1 MVLQKTRD
9 FPLETKKSEVS
20 SFDLFENK
28 LQLFSSIL
36 KRRVTGGEVKNILD
50 RLFLRLGRREEREKR
65 SKEER
70 NYKKGAL
77 LNPSRVRI
85 ALIRVND
92 MLEERESN
100 SPIQIFSFACEQLK
114 SQSYQARRGGV

>member
-92 MLEERESN
+92 MLEERERATRRFRYFPLRVSN
-100 SPIQIFSFACEQLK
+100 
-114 SQSYQARRGGV
+114 